1 MGVPAREAPYLTL
14 GHFFQDKLQTVSM
27 LHNVQQ
33 SNVSVKRLGAASF
46 PPWGDCSIIEYTI
59 NTLFYFIFEDRN
71 ASLYVYNYNVVHVY
85 FRTKV
90 IILSYVRKYFR
101 KYCRIST
108 FVPSKVQY
116 LRSYLLPSK
125 VP

>member
-14 GHFFQDKLQTVSM
+14 GHFFQDKLQTVNM

-59 NTLFYFIFEDRN
+59 HCSILSPKIEMLACTCTTTRVLSYEGNTFEGN
-71 ASLYVYNYNVVHVY
+71 TFV
-85 FRTKV
+85 RTKV
-90 IILSYVRKYFR
+90 LSKIL
-101 KYCRIST
+101 
-108 FVPSKVQY
+108 
-116 LRSYLLPSK
+116 
-125 VP
+125 

>member
-14 GHFFQDKLQTVSM
+14 GHFFQDKLQTVNM

-59 NTLFYFIFEDRN
+59 IHCSILSSKIEMLTCTRTCTTTRVLSYEGNTFEGN
-71 ASLYVYNYNVVHVY
+71 TFV
-85 FRTKV
+85 RTKV
-90 IILSYVRKYFR
+90 LSKIL
-101 KYCRIST
+101 
-108 FVPSKVQY
+108 
-116 LRSYLLPSK
+116 
-125 VP
+125 